1 MNCFKSSEQRGFAFI
16 ELENRDQAENAIH
29 HLDNT
34 DICGYRVTITV
45 AKNNRK
51 SSNEMRRLYD
61 SRRYRSRSG
70 SRGRH
75 SYYGRR
81 RDRSYSRDRH
91 SRRDRSYSNDRRSR
105 RSDSRDRR
113 SRRDSYTR
121 SRRDGY

>member
-1 MNCFKSSEQRGFAFI
+1 MSEFDSSEQRGFAFI

-29 HLDNT
+29 QLDDT
-34 DICGYRVTITV
+34 EVCGYRVTITV

-61 SRRYRSRSG
+61 NRRYRSRSG
-70 SRGRH
+70 SRGRRH
-75 SYYGRR
+75 
-81 RDRSYSRDRH
+81 DRSYSRDRH